1 MVQYNVDKIPTV
13 PPMIAN
19 RIKTIFIL
27 MPPDL
32 CNCNP
37 ADIRKITK
45 VAPIIPAIT

>member
-19 RIKTIFIL
+19 RVKTIFIL
-27 MPPDL
+27 IPPDL
-32 CNCNP
+32 S
-37 ADIRKITK
+37 KITK